1 MKRALTIALAGAGLA
16 GTLTL
21 VGAASTKRAPAVAAE
36 PAPARQVIN
45 AARAIGMSP
54 LGEPVRRGT
63 FYVLHA
69 MDPRGAEQ
77 RVVVDAEFGD
87 IIAVTPLRGITAAA
101 YAPPPV
107 QRGGPRIIQVPQPG
121 DHAGLEPRRRA
132 AAADIQDDL
141 EEAPPRRA
149 VPRFPPRSEKPAPVE
164 PPRRVLSAVKPIH
177 DGPTPIRPLPRHDA
191 KAEQGEKFGP
201 PGTITPG
208 APSPAVLPQSEA
220 VKASEPAIAVQ

>member
-1 MKRALTIALAGAGLA
+1 MKRALTIGLAGAGLA
-16 GTLTL
+16 ATLTL

-45 AARAIGMSP
+45 ATRAIGLSP

-69 MDPRGAEQ
+69 MDARGAEQ

-87 IIAVTPLRGITAAA
+87 ILAITPLRGITAAA
-101 YAPPPV
+101 YAPPAV
-107 QRGGPRIIQVPQPG
+107 QRGGPRIIQVSPP
-121 DHAGLEPRRRA
+121 AETIAFEPRSRA
-132 AAADIQDDL
+132 AVADI
-141 EEAPPRRA
+141 EEEIDEAQPRRA
-149 VPRFPPRSEKPAPVE
+149 VPRFPPRSEKPAPAE

-177 DGPTPIRPLPRHDA
+177 DGPTPIRPLPRFDA

-201 PGTITPG
+201 PGSITPG
-208 APSPAVLPQSEA
+208 APPPAVLPQSDA
-220 VKASEPAIAVQ
+220 VPASAAAQ